1 MSEKLVGINEA
12 FKHELLELI
21 ARRDELR
28 VQINMGSSEARVEW
42 NQLNLK
48 FKELEKKLSVESERI
63 KEELEEA
70 TVTINQT
77 AVAASEKA
85 RALKTQVNED
95 LAVLASLLA
104 KDFGEL

>member
-1 MSEKLVGINEA
+1 MGEKLVGINEA
-12 FKHELLELI
+12 FKQELLELI
-21 ARRDELR
+21 DRRDELR
-28 VQINMGSSEARVEW
+28 VQINMGSREAREEW

-70 TVTINQT
+70 TVTINQKAA
-77 AVAASEKA
+77 AVSEQA
-85 RALKTQVNED
+85 RALKIQANED
-95 LAVLASLLA
+95 LSILASLLA